1 MTPDQDQLVRLV
13 IERAQSACDR
23 ALKHQNFDS
32 DTDKEFVS
40 GWQVAVHVCKM
51 AIEMGVL
58 DHIEKD
64 LADTQ
69 PIAATDVTREAAGEQ
84 ASERDK

>member
-1 MTPDQDQLVRLV
+1 MTPDQDRLIRLV

-40 GWQVAVHVCKM
+40 GWEVAVHVCKA
-51 AIEMGVL
+51 AIEEGVL
-58 DHIEKD
+58 NHIEKD
-64 LADTQ
+64 WAD
-69 PIAATDVTREAAGEQ
+69 AH
-84 ASERDK
+84 S